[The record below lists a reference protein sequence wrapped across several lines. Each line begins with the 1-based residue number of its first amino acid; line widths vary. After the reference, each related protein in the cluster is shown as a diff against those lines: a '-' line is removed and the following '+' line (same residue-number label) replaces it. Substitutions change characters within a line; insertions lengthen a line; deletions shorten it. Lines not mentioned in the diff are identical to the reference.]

1 MKNINTLF
9 GLLLGLL
16 LMTNTS
22 FAQNVLT
29 MEFEGEEVT
38 ATQEIP
44 EQFLG
49 RYIQDSKT
57 EKIQFAISTEATES
71 FLLEQVSING
81 EFPGWNPDRKKAI
94 EWGIM
99 TEGGEIAFFALNEFK
114 NGSLVNYEA
123 MILLIRDLT
132 TDKYSYYNLYERD
145 GQLYIDHAIKVEETA
160 DTTQ

>member
-1 MKNINTLF
+1 MKKRNTLL

-16 LMTNTS
+16 LITTTS
-22 FAQNVLT
+22 FAQNILT
-29 MEFEGEEVT
+29 MEFEGDQVT

-44 EQFLG
+44 EKFLG

-57 EKIQFAISTEATES
+57 EKVQFAISTEQGES
-71 FLLEQVSING
+71 FLLKQVAINDQ
-81 EFPGWNPDRKKAI
+81 FPGWNPDRKKVI
-94 EWGIM
+94 EWGVM
-99 TEGGEIAFFALNEFK
+99 TENGEIALFSLSEFR

-132 TDKYSYYNLYERD
+132 TDKYSYHNIYERD

-160 DTTQ
+160 GTTP